1 MLDGWEM
8 VTISLVTG
16 VWMGNMEVSTHA
28 PEKGATASAI
38 GLMNRRS
45 TV

>member
-1 MLDGWEM
+1 MLVGSER
-8 VTISLVTG
+8 VTTSLGTG